1 MKMILEHDIDYAVAV
16 KYKLPKQSFG
26 KAIDIDTLAHKE
38 LLNQDG
44 SNSFVVK
51 AYTDFRTKAAKEWRD
66 AQTLSI
72 ISEEE
77 LEQINKI
84 CEAVNKHPLYSVL
97 LCGESIEHKVELYA
111 KINGIDI
118 KGKADAI
125 RRNEDGS
132 IIIADL
138 KTTAKFED

>member
-1 MKMILEHDIDYAVAV
+1 MEKMTYRERPGWSYSDMKMILEHDIDYAVAV

-51 AYTDFRTKAAKEWRD
+51 AYADFRTKAAKEWRD
-66 AQTLSI
+66 AQTLAI

-97 LCGESIEHKVELYA
+97 LCGESIEYKSWTICH
-111 KINGIDI
+111 DQ
-118 KGKADAI
+118 
-125 RRNEDGS
+125 RRRYQG
-132 IIIADL
+132 
-138 KTTAKFED
+138 

>member
-1 MKMILEHDIDYAVAV
+1 M
-16 KYKLPKQSFG
+16 P
-26 KAIDIDTLAHKE
+26 
-38 LLNQDG
+38 
-44 SNSFVVK
+44 
-51 AYTDFRTKAAKEWRD
+51 
-66 AQTLSI
+66 I